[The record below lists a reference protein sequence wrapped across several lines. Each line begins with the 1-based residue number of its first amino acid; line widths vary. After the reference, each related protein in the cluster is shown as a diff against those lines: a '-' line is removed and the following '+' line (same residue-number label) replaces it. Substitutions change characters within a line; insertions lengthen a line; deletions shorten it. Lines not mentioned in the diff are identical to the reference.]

1 MGRYNYSP
9 YSKMEHKDIIQ
20 ILRAYGF
27 DQDMNM
33 NMDVEIGRER
43 IIDMLNREKE
53 KYQCQVG
60 E

>member
-33 NMDVEIGRER
+33 NMDVEIDRER

-53 KYQCQVG
+53 KYQC
-60 E
+60 